1 MKLFRS
7 LYIQLFLSISLL
19 LLPYMVSAKLVL
31 PFSHHIETGN
41 KTVFCMMKDAD
52 GILWVGTS
60 LGLMTSAQ
68 LVADNGYVRHPL
80 LNNIIQDI
88 QQDNLHRLWLKT
100 QSNGYLIYS
109 PRTNDLIPDVRT
121 YLQKKGLHIQGDM
134 RVELDVEGKAW
145 AYAGRQIWIYD
156 SKTDFRKTLKLPQ
169 ETGDIVCI
177 KADKRGALIVTQG
190 AIYLTPVQASKIHP
204 RYYAKTP
211 CWQIVN
217 QKLVNRSPN
226 GRIWLYTDMQL
237 WSLSKRN
244 ANWVQHRELLP
255 DATCMLRPKDG
266 EYLLVGTS
274 NNGVYIYNDDG
285 KMVRRCFRELPL
297 MEGFASNHIEALYY
311 NPENEALA
319 IAYHK
324 HNLTIIHLN
333 PQQFRNHYLQAKENM
348 FLPEDVIS
356 FGGEDNNS
364 VWMGTEDNGIYRV
377 KIDGSDEVLENRYP
391 KQAATMIHRDG
402 DGKLWTGL
410 YHQGLS
416 CSDGRNYFSGYSPY
430 CLIEVSP
437 SRFFVV
443 IMGEGLW
450 VLNPKTGEKKLIPME
465 SKWLMGLVRVG
476 QKVYTATPKFL
487 YIVDVSTLKTEK
499 VPAIRFRKSD
509 FKDGNKVMLAD
520 RRGWIWLVNY
530 KGHSPVDIYDTKTGR
545 IFQCEQLTPYE
556 VYSLE
561 EDEHGHIWCAT
572 DKGLVLV
579 KLNKSHK
586 TDISNRFELHCF
598 GKMSHVL
605 YNFRAMRRVGN
616 QLVIGHTDGFH
627 LVNPNILEKSI
638 AHARPSERLILAALR
653 VNEQYVSPGKNMD
666 GELIINSDL
675 PYLSHLDLAYDQN
688 NLMLECHPKTFI
700 DNERSSYSYCLKG
713 LDDDWTSMDNHRITL
728 SNLPPGNYQLLVKE
742 SDVNKHDFA
751 EYELLSITIRPPFW
765 QTIWAYIIYILLV
778 GGMTAFIVRYYQNR
792 KKYRSQI
799 NELMLKAEM
808 QAVITPSK
816 VEPVTMDEKL
826 IADAV
831 KIVEENMGDAN
842 FSVEELSEKLNM
854 HRTNL
859 YKKLQFL
866 TGKTPTQFIRLMR
879 LKRGKQLLSKGNVL
893 ISQVAYEV
901 GFNDPKKFAR
911 YFKEEFGML
920 PSEYVKQQEG
930 A

>member
-1 MKLFRS
+1 
-7 LYIQLFLSISLL
+7 
-19 LLPYMVSAKLVL
+19 
-31 PFSHHIETGN
+31 
-41 KTVFCMMKDAD
+41 MMKDAD

-60 LGLMTSAQ
+60 LGLMSSAQ
-68 LVADNGYVRHPL
+68 LVADNGYVRYPL

-109 PRTNDLIPDVRT
+109 PRTNELIPDVRT

-156 SKTDFRKTLKLPQ
+156 CKTGFRKSLKLPQ
-169 ETGDIVCI
+169 KTGDIVCV
-177 KADKRGALIVTQG
+177 KADKHGALIVAQG
-190 AIYLTPVQASKIHP
+190 AIYLTSVQTEKIHP

-211 CWQIVN
+211 CWQNVN

-226 GRIWLYTDMQL
+226 GRIWLYTDMRL
-237 WSLSKRN
+237 WSLSKKD
-244 ANWVQHRELLP
+244 ANWTWHRELLP

-274 NNGVYIYNDDG
+274 NNGMYIYNDDG
-285 KMVRRCFRELPL
+285 KMVRRCYRELPL
-297 MEGFASNHIEALYY
+297 MEGFANNHIEALYY

-356 FGGEDNNS
+356 FGGEDHNS

-377 KIDGSDEVLENRYP
+377 KTDGSDEVLENHYP
-391 KQAATMIHRDG
+391 KQAATMIYRDS

-410 YHQGLS
+410 YHQGLV
-416 CSDGRNYFSGYSPY
+416 CSDGRNYFHGYSPY
-430 CLIEVSP
+430 RLVEVSP

-450 VLNPKTGEKKLIPME
+450 VLNPQTGEKRLIPME
-465 SKWLMGLVRVG
+465 NKWLMGLVRVG

-487 YIVDVSTLKTEK
+487 YIVDANTLKTEK
-499 VPAIRFRKSD
+499 VPAMRFKNSD

-530 KGHSPVDIYDTKTGR
+530 KGHSPVDIYDTKTGH

-556 VYSLE
+556 IYSLE

-579 KLNKSHK
+579 KLNEKNN
-586 TDISNRFELHCF
+586 TDASNRFALHCF
-598 GKMSHVL
+598 GKKSHVL
-605 YNFRAMRRVGN
+605 YNFRAMRRVGD

-627 LVNPNILEKSI
+627 LVTPNILEKSI

-653 VNEQYVSPGKNMD
+653 INEKYVSPGKEMD
-666 GELIINSDL
+666 GEVVVNSDL

-688 NLMLECHPKTFI
+688 NLMLECYPKTFI
-700 DNERSSYSYCLKG
+700 GNERSSYSYRLRG
-713 LDDDWTSMDNHRITL
+713 LDDDWTPMDNHRITL
-728 SNLPPGNYQLLVKE
+728 SNLPPGDYQLLIKE

-751 EYELLSITIRPPFW
+751 EYELLSLTIRPPFW
-765 QTIWAYIIYILLV
+765 QTIWAYLIYMLLIS
-778 GGMTAFIVRYYQNR
+778 GMTAFIVRYYQSR

-808 QAVITPSK
+808 QVGITPTQ

-866 TGKTPTQFIRLMR
+866 TGKTPSQFIRLMR

-920 PSEYVKQQEG
+920 PSEYVKQHEST
-930 A
+930 